1 MDRDAG
7 SYIIDENGNIKPNED
22 DEAMAERLN
31 LKKKV
36 KKDKEVKEDVYN
48 E

>member
-7 SYIIDENGNIKPNED
+7 SYIIDEEGHIKPNED

-31 LKKKV
+31 LKKKI
-36 KKDKEVKEDVYN
+36 KKDKEVKTNVHD
-48 E
+48 